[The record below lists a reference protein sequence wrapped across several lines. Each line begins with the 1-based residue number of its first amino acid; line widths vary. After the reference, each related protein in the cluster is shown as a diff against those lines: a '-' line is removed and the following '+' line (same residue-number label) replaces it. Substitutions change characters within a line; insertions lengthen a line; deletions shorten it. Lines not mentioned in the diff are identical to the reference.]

1 MVWYRFGHLNGKES
15 KAHDWIKIHLICG
28 VKTNIVTAITV
39 TDGKESDFPQ
49 FPELVRKTAE
59 HFRIKEICAD
69 KGYSSRKNIDIAFE
83 VGAIPYIDFKSN
95 VTGNARGS
103 LNWSKMFHYFQ
114 LHKEEFMQRYHQRS
128 NVEGTFSMLKRKFS
142 TKLMT
147 KNEIAQVNEALA
159 MVLCHNICVIIREI
173 FENRIDTN
181 FEEFAH
187 LFSSLN
193 INSTKK
199 IQ

>member
-1 MVWYRFGHLNGKES
+1 
-15 KAHDWIKIHLICG
+15 
-28 VKTNIVTAITV
+28 
-39 TDGKESDFPQ
+39 
-49 FPELVRKTAE
+49 
-59 HFRIKEICAD
+59 
-69 KGYSSRKNIDIAFE
+69 
-83 VGAIPYIDFKSN
+83 
-95 VTGNARGS
+95 
-103 LNWSKMFHYFQ
+103 
-114 LHKEEFMQRYHQRS
+114 MQRYHQRS